1 MCAGTQAVV
10 ECSFMYF
17 LSDTI
22 MSAVARKWDVVFA
35 HHVPTLILFGGQV
48 VFPIMQEDKWGS
60 RILLIELSTPLLT
73 RWRRSKRKD
82 HFQQFMLVFFFVRVC
97 YLPYLNQLFFENFGY
112 PK

>member
-1 MCAGTQAVV
+1 MNAGEQAVV

-17 LSDTI
+17 FSDTI
-22 MSAVARKWDVVFA
+22 MSALARKWDVVFA
-35 HHVPTLILFGGQV
+35 HHVPSLILFGSQV
-48 VFPIMQEDKWGS
+48 VLPSMQENYWGS

-82 HFQQFMLVFFFVRVC
+82 HFQQFMLVFFLVRVC
-97 YLPYLNQLFFENFGY
+97 YLPYLNQLFFEDYGY